1 MQASRWV
8 QRACFAPVGATPHA
22 ALRLPS
28 LALMQASQCNAHA
41 LRRVAPRHKQR
52 TLTLLEAGTRE
63 ALRRD
68 LRARVDR
75 RHHHI
80 RQCAIKTAAVLAA
93 IRSMR

>member
-1 MQASRWV
+1 MLCGCWSHTTCRSEAS
-8 QRACFAPVGATPHA
+8 QSC
-22 ALRLPS
+22 
-28 LALMQASQCNAHA
+28 LMQASQCNAHA
-41 LRRVAPRHKQR
+41 LRLVAPRHKQR